1 MRLELS
7 RQFKTDILQLK
18 KEDSKLPAK
27 VWELLVNIGEA
38 PQSPLS
44 GIGKP
49 EALKGTLAGYYS
61 RRITDKHRLIYKME
75 SGILYLI
82 SCYGHYDDK

>member
-1 MRLELS
+1 MLLELTK
-7 RQFKTDILQLK
+7 QFTIDVLQLK

-27 VWELLVNIGEA
+27 VWELIIDILSSPNN
-38 PQSPLS
+38 PLS

-49 EALKGTLAGYYS
+49 EALKGDLAGYYS
-61 RRITDKHRLIYKME
+61 RRISDKHRLIYKFKT
-75 SGILYLI
+75 GTLYLV